1 MKTIV
6 ENKVPL
12 FGLGYPVTEHFTGD
26 AWNIM
31 PPQKSIART
40 AYRRCV
46 GLPDCWYFG
55 KVGIKGDF

>member
-31 PPQKSIART
+31 PPKKASPGLLIGVVL
-40 AYRRCV
+40 AYLIV
-46 GLPDCWYFG
+46 GTLG
-55 KVGIKGDF
+55 KWG